1 MFDIVCVM
9 KEILSV
15 LRELVDIMKTKPE
28 ESKRRVTK

>member
-1 MFDIVCVM
+1 MFDLVCVM

-28 ESKRRVTK
+28 ESKRRVPK

>member
-1 MFDIVCVM
+1 MFDLTCIM

-15 LRELVDIMKTKPE
+15 LRELVEIMKTKPE